1 MFLLIKINIE
11 VVLYG
16 YIGKMAKWTTVFPD
30 GTIEWKCRHKRCPCE
45 TCKRD
50 LVIIRRARWRER
62 YRKKREE
69 QGFTIVPKHS
79 PKPTDLKI
87 GSADFNSSEASKTQ
101 PQPQPQPKPKPTRE
115 LKYGSQTEN
124 KKEYFRRYYEIN
136 GDRLRQY
143 GRDYHSKRTLARAL
157 SASTAPAPEIPLDA
171 NPATS
176 C

>member
-1 MFLLIKINIE
+1 LFLLIKINIE
-11 VVLYG
+11 VVLYI
-16 YIGKMAKWTTVFPD
+16 YTGKMAKWTTVFAD
-30 GTIEWKCRHKRCPCE
+30 GTIEWICRHKRCPCD

-69 QGFTIVPKHS
+69 QGFTVVPKQSPKHS
-79 PKPTDLKI
+79 DLQT
-87 GSADFNSSEASKTQ
+87 ETQ
-101 PQPQPQPKPKPTRE
+101 QKPKPTRE

-157 SASTAPAPEIPLDA
+157 SASTAPAPEMPLDA

>member
-1 MFLLIKINIE
+1 
-11 VVLYG
+11 
-16 YIGKMAKWTTVFPD
+16 MAKWTTVFPD
-30 GTIEWKCRHKRCPCE
+30 GTIEWKCRHKRCPCD

-62 YRKKREE
+62 YRKKQEE
-69 QGFTIVPKHS
+69 KGFAVVPKQP
-79 PKPTDLKI
+79 PKPI
-87 GSADFNSSEASKTQ
+87 ETQ
-101 PQPQPQPKPKPTRE
+101 PQTQPQPKPKPTRE

-143 GRDYHSKRTLARAL
+143 GRDYHTKRTLARAL
-157 SASTAPAPEIPLDA
+157 SASTADDPEIPLDA
-171 NPATS
+171 NSETS